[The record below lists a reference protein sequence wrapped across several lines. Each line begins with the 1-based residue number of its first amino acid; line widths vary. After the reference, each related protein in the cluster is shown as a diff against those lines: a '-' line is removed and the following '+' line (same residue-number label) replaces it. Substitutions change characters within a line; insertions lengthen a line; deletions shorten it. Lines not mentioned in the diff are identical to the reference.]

1 MIYSTDDLRVEI
13 IKSLKIVIDNSINF
27 KDLRNNLECIEK
39 TILSEIKLHICN
51 INSCIQ
57 CVLEEQDEAITVD
70 IKQEISLYDSLQNKV
85 DGELADL
92 RAIMSQFLQ
101 YQANFVTMYQ
111 PGAENYKI
119 MNETIRDMFINFINT
134 LLQLNRAR
142 ISLTCHISELQTE
155 ASRRF
160 QL

>member
-1 MIYSTDDLRVEI
+1 
-13 IKSLKIVIDNSINF
+13 
-27 KDLRNNLECIEK
+27 
-39 TILSEIKLHICN
+39 
-51 INSCIQ
+51 
-57 CVLEEQDEAITVD
+57 
-70 IKQEISLYDSLQNKV
+70 
-85 DGELADL
+85 
-92 RAIMSQFLQ
+92 MSQFLQ